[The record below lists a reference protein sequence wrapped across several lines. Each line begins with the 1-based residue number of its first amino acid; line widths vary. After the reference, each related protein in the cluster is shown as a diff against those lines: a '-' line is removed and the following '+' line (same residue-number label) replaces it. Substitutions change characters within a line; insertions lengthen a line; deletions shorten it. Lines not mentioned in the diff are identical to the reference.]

1 MIGYL
6 RGKIINLEMETVIL
20 EINGIGF
27 EIELAGFTKLPSLGE
42 EIEIFIYTYVRE
54 DAIKLF
60 GFSQKRD
67 KELFEI
73 LITVNGIGPRAA
85 LNIINS
91 MPTDRFISAILQEN
105 QPVLKEITGI
115 GPKTAQRL
123 ILELQSKLK
132 EFAAGLN
139 TSQNFPA
146 HSSGDRDDI
155 IDALLSLGYNE
166 KEIVRTLQEI
176 KFDKDI
182 AVSEKIRLV
191 LSYLGKER

>member
-123 ILELQSKLK
+123 IL
-132 EFAAGLN
+132 
-139 TSQNFPA
+139 
-146 HSSGDRDDI
+146 
-155 IDALLSLGYNE
+155 
-166 KEIVRTLQEI
+166 
-176 KFDKDI
+176 
-182 AVSEKIRLV
+182 
-191 LSYLGKER
+191 